1 MEIKHQKPSPGF
13 STCVDLSSEIP
24 SDRRKQ
30 NSMKV
35 SFVYEN
41 TIQGM
46 EYQRN
51 CKVFKQFLFYQIR
64 IFQSIFYFPTAFF
77 STFAMVFFGIESN
90 PLKLLFDIFCSD
102 YRLFEYIK
110 SVVGFWLVRDHNCLF
125 IIKLRTTCLF
135 KVSHWTA

>member
-1 MEIKHQKPSPGF
+1 
-13 STCVDLSSEIP
+13 
-24 SDRRKQ
+24 
-30 NSMKV
+30 MKV

-64 IFQSIFYFPTAFF
+64 IFQKKTISYFPTAFF

-102 YRLFEYIK
+102 YRLFEDIK
-110 SVVGFWLVRDHNCLF
+110 SVVGF
-125 IIKLRTTCLF
+125 
-135 KVSHWTA
+135 